1 MERDAQC
8 ICGVTGIAV
17 PAPTSTTLEGRFE
30 GEPQQF
36 ASIAEVMHKSA
47 SRPSGLGGDLPHR
60 CARDTR
66 ADDDARRGSSE
77 LFATGNGINGARH

>member
-30 GEPQQF
+30 GEPQQL
-36 ASIAEVMHKSA
+36 ATGAEVMHKSA
-47 SRPSGLGGDLPHR
+47 RRPSGLGGNLPHR

-66 ADDDARRGSSE
+66 PGDDTRCCGSEFFSS
-77 LFATGNGINGARH
+77 GDGINGARH